1 MSRLGT
7 SGFFHGGAEL
17 FLNGTLFMR
26 VRCSGIRQWEPLY
39 RSDFLQEFADWKA
52 VYMRV
57 FLPAGIRYFQWV
69 YKTQQRFRFIRGDFV
84 YGFQITVDLC
94 QPWS

>member
-1 MSRLGT
+1 MGRLGT
-7 SGFFHGGAEL
+7 SGFFHGGTEL

-26 VRCSGIRQWEPLY
+26 VRCSGIRQWEPLC

-57 FLPAGIRYFQWV
+57 SS
-69 YKTQQRFRFIRGDFV
+69 QQAYATSNGSAKRSSASASSGVVSCAAFR
-84 YGFQITVDLC
+84 
-94 QPWS
+94 